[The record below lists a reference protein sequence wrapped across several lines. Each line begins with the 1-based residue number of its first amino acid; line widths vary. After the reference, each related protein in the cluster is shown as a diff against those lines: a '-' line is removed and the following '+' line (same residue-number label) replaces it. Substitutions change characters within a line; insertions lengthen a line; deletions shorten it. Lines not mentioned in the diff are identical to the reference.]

1 MLKKTTVNTSFEVID
16 VLRFPLMILVVFIHV
31 IPPEIH
37 PVKLSFDLNGIYNL
51 FSELISHH
59 IGGIA
64 VPCFF
69 LFSGYFFFLK
79 IEILDSRVYIK
90 QIEKRLYTLLIPYLL
105 WNLLFIFVVLLKNYI
120 FATLGRAP
128 DEMYIQIQQSS
139 FYYMFWRD
147 PFVYPLWYLR
157 DLICMVVLSPVF
169 YLLFKYTKGLGLLL
183 IVIPYLMVWESNV
196 PGLSTTAFMFFG
208 IGAFTGMTRVDLT
221 ALAENYRIQ
230 KVFVAILFLGFA
242 TYFAAT
248 YYYDFF
254 IRFFI
259 PFGIIA
265 TLCLGNLL
273 IKTPPLK
280 LQLLRLSSSVFFIY
294 AVHEIY
300 IINWLKGS
308 FFKLTLS
315 FTGLGK
321 LVGYFVIPTLCLL
334 ICLCL
339 YKFLEKFLPGL
350 LRVLTGGRK
359 TIKVIKE

>member
-1 MLKKTTVNTSFEVID
+1 MLKKITVNTSFDVIE

-31 IPPEIH
+31 IPSEIH
-37 PVKLSFDLNGIYNL
+37 PVKLSFDLNSIYTL

-59 IGGIA
+59 IGRIA

-79 IEILDSRVYIK
+79 IETLDSRVYIK

-105 WNLLFIFVVLLKNYI
+105 WNLLFVFVVLLKNYI
-120 FATLGRAP
+120 FSTLGRTP
-128 DEMYIQIQQSS
+128 DDMYIQIQQSS
-139 FYYMFWRD
+139 LYDIFWRD
-147 PFVYPLWYLR
+147 PFVFPLWYLR

-183 IVIPYLMVWESNV
+183 IVILYLMVWESNV

-208 IGAFTGMTRVDLT
+208 IGAFTGMNRMDLT
-221 ALAENYRIQ
+221 AFWGNYRIP
-230 KVFVAILFLGFA
+230 KLLIAVLFLGLA
-242 TYFAAT
+242 TYFAVT
-248 YYYDFF
+248 HYYEFF

-265 TLCLGNLL
+265 TLGLGNLL
-273 IKTPPLK
+273 AKMPRLK
-280 LQLLRLSSSVFFIY
+280 PHLLRLSSSVFFIY

-300 IINWLKGS
+300 IINWLKGGFSKLS
-308 FFKLTLS
+308 FS
-315 FTGLGK
+315 FTGWGK
-321 LVGYFVIPTLCLL
+321 LVAYFAIPVLCLL
-334 ICLCL
+334 ICFCL
-339 YKFLEKFLPGL
+339 YKFMEKVLPGL

-359 TIKVIKE
+359 TIKIINE